1 MLSGRCWACD
11 SGVLGGGR
19 VHEEGG
25 PLGASSGLGSRWGLR
40 AIGIQGFKCWDRMF
54 EGASREEKGWVSRL
68 TLP

>member
-1 MLSGRCWACD
+1 M
-11 SGVLGGGR
+11 
-19 VHEEGG
+19 
-25 PLGASSGLGSRWGLR
+25 GASSGLGSRWGLR